1 MGSDS
6 GTGTCAGWGH
16 PGREQNTAQELEYKM
31 WEEKM
36 DPAGDEGWEQDRA
49 GLWGQLNQC
58 HLGQAVLGTR
68 IWAGTGRGRSVEGE
82 ASGLIFP
89 VWQENF

>member
-49 GLWGQLNQC
+49 GLWGQLNQWPGC
-58 HLGQAVLGTR
+58 AGDKDLGWDRYRALS
-68 IWAGTGRGRSVEGE
+68 GR
-82 ASGLIFP
+82 
-89 VWQENF
+89 